1 MSEIS
6 CKVTVTVCVSLFYVI
21 HLVQQACRRAFVLCG
36 GVFHGNE
43 GIRQALRRCQQ
54 YARRPSRRS
63 SPRFPSLLLQCR
75 QCRTRG
81 WGWLLFFFFSVN
93 CFLFL
98 DVLFFSHFSLFFRRL
113 DSSSVRR
120 LSRKER
126 AWSSCSK
133 TDWGVDYIKQRNTVE
148 PLSIT

>member
-1 MSEIS
+1 MSAS
-6 CKVTVTVCVSLFYVI
+6 CRRSAVRSRSPCVFLCYVI

-63 SPRFPSLLLQCR
+63 SPRFPSLLLQCG

-81 WGWLLFFFFSVN
+81 WGWLVCSPPESEVIAEVPLAAPTMRAVQDSCMGV
-93 CFLFL
+93 
-98 DVLFFSHFSLFFRRL
+98 VTRRAFR
-113 DSSSVRR
+113 V
-120 LSRKER
+120 
-126 AWSSCSK
+126 WVF
-133 TDWGVDYIKQRNTVE
+133 GVTGIWRDDPHYKI
-148 PLSIT
+148 IM